1 MNAPYA
7 IEDVIPHRGRMRLV
21 DTILIVE
28 ADLAVTQATVRPD
41 WPLMTP
47 DGVHPIILIE
57 LAAQT
62 AAVSSGRSHAPE
74 SDGEQRPAGGWLV
87 GIKRADFSI
96 DCIPVDA
103 CITIRSQNRIAV
115 DQYREISAVASIGDR
130 PIGEVHFQVLQA
142 GKTQFSD
149 LTPT

>member
-1 MNAPYA
+1 MNALYA

-62 AAVSSGRSHAPE
+62 AAVSSGRSRAPE
-74 SDGEQRPAGGWLV
+74 SDGAQRPAGGWLV

-96 DCIPVDA
+96 DRIPVDA

>member
-62 AAVSSGRSHAPE
+62 AAVSSGRSHAPD
-74 SDGEQRPAGGWLV
+74 SDGEQRPTGGWLV

-115 DQYREISAVASIGDR
+115 DPYREISAVASIGDQ
-130 PIGEVHFQVLQA
+130 PIGEVQFQVLQA